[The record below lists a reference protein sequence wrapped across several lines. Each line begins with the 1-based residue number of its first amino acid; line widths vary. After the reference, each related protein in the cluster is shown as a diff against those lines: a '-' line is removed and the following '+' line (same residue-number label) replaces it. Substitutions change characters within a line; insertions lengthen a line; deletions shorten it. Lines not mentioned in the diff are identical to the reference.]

1 MTLGRLAPALFVLLW
16 STGWVVAKY
25 AGLFADPLT
34 FLVLRYSAAVVLF
47 YLVCRIAGVAWPKSR
62 AAIRHAIVSGMFL
75 HGLYLGMVWWA
86 IGQGVPAALS
96 GIIAGLQ
103 PLMTG
108 IAAALLVGEALT
120 GGQRLGL
127 VLGFAGIA
135 IAVLPSVL
143 ALDSG
148 SIPIYAV
155 AINVLAMACVTVG
168 TIYQKRFLREGDLRA
183 VATLQYVGALIVTVP
198 AALVLEDLRV
208 EWGIELFTALAWSVL
223 GISMGAV
230 ALLLY
235 LIRRGDVSKAA
246 SLIYLVPPLAALE
259 AALMFGERL
268 TVPMIVGTIV
278 VVIGVYL
285 TNRKPAVKD
294 D

>member
-62 AAIRHAIVSGMFL
+62 AAILHAIISGMFL

-135 IAVLPSVL
+135 IAVLPNVL

-148 SIPIYAV
+148 SIPLHAV

-208 EWGIELFTALAWSVL
+208 DWGVELVAALAWSVL

-285 TNRKPAVKD
+285 TNRKPVVKGD
-294 D
+294 

>member
-34 FLVLRYSAAVVLF
+34 FLVLRYSAAVLLF

-62 AAIRHAIVSGMFL
+62 AAILHAIISGMFL

-135 IAVLPSVL
+135 IAVLPNVL

-148 SIPIYAV
+148 SIPLHAV

-198 AALVLEDLRV
+198 AAFVLEDLRV
-208 EWGIELFTALAWSVL
+208 DWGVELFAALAWSVL

-285 TNRKPAVKD
+285 TNRKPVVKGD
-294 D
+294 

>member
-62 AAIRHAIVSGMFL
+62 AAILHAIISGMFL

-135 IAVLPSVL
+135 IAVLPNLL

-148 SIPIYAV
+148 SIPLHAV

-208 EWGIELFTALAWSVL
+208 DWGVELFAALAWSVL

-285 TNRKPAVKD
+285 TNRKPVVKGD
-294 D
+294 

>member
-62 AAIRHAIVSGMFL
+62 AAILHAIISGMFL

-135 IAVLPSVL
+135 IAVLPNVL

-148 SIPIYAV
+148 SIPLHAV

-208 EWGIELFTALAWSVL
+208 DWGVELFAALAWSVL

-285 TNRKPAVKD
+285 TNRKPVVKGD
-294 D
+294 

>member
-135 IAVLPSVL
+135 IAVLPNVL

>member
-34 FLVLRYSAAVVLF
+34 FLVLRYSAAVLLF

-62 AAIRHAIVSGMFL
+62 AAILHAIISGMFL

-108 IAAALLVGEALT
+108 IAAAFLVGEALT

-135 IAVLPSVL
+135 IAVLPNVL

-148 SIPIYAV
+148 SIPLHAV

-208 EWGIELFTALAWSVL
+208 DWGVELFAALAWSVL

-285 TNRKPAVKD
+285 TNRKPAVKGD
-294 D
+294 